1 MGLFD
6 DIEKRDHEQVVFCS
20 DKNSGL
26 RAIISVHDTT
36 LGPSLGGCRMWQYK
50 DEEAAI
56 RDVLRLS
63 RGMTYKASI
72 AGLNLG
78 GGKSVIIGDPKKDKS
93 ELLFRSFGRF
103 VDGLG
108 GRYITAEDVGT
119 SVRDMEFVH
128 METDYVTG
136 IEQVHGGSGDP
147 SPVTALGVYTGMKA
161 SAKRVYGSD
170 SLSGKK
176 VSVQGL
182 GHVGQHLVERLVREG
197 AKVYVTD
204 IDEEKV
210 QKVVDA
216 HDVEPVGTEE
226 VYGLDVDIFSPCA
239 LGGVI
244 NDETIPQ
251 LKCRIVA
258 GGANNQLEEATKHG
272 QILKEK
278 GILYAPDYA
287 INAGGLINV
296 YNELQGYNRDRALMQ
311 AEGIYDILMDIF
323 DRAEAEDITTNAASD
338 RVAEDRINN
347 IGQIKNIYVGHVTGV
362 KLEDREK

>member
-1 MGLFD
+1 MGVFQDL
-6 DIEKRDHEQVVFCS
+6 EQRDHEQVVFCS
-20 DKNSGL
+20 DQHSSL
-26 RAIISVHDTT
+26 RAIIGIHDTT
-36 LGPSLGGCRMWQYK
+36 LGPSLGGCRMWPYA
-50 DEEAAI
+50 DEEAAL

-78 GGKSVIIGDPKKDKS
+78 GGKSVIIGNPKQDKS

-119 SVRDMEFVH
+119 SVKDMEYVR

-136 IEQVHGGSGDP
+136 VEQVHGGSGDP
-147 SPVTALGVYTGMKA
+147 SPVTALGVFTGMKA
-161 SAKRVYGSD
+161 CVKRVYGND
-170 SLSGKK
+170 SLAGKK
-176 VSVQGL
+176 ISVQGL
-182 GHVGQHLVERLVREG
+182 GHVGQNLVEQLVNDG
-197 AKVYVTD
+197 ADVYVAD

-210 QKVVDA
+210 RETVEA
-216 HDVEPVGTEE
+216 YDVEAVGSDEIF
-226 VYGLDVDIFSPCA
+226 GLDVDIFSPCA
-239 LGGVI
+239 LGGII

-251 LKCRIVA
+251 LKCTIVA
-258 GGANNQLEEATKHG
+258 GAANNQLERESEHG
-272 QILKEK
+272 KVLKEK

-296 YNELQGYNRDRALMQ
+296 YNELEGYHRERALQQ
-311 AEGIYDILMDIF
+311 AEGIYDILMDVLT
-323 DRAEAEDITTNAASD
+323 RAEEENIPTNVASD
-338 RVAEDRINN
+338 RVAEDRIHN

-362 KLEDREK
+362 QIQS